1 MFYYKN
7 DTCSRFIKF
16 KQQQGEYELKI
27 NSTSR
32 QTLYRVPSQTPL
44 LEMMTKHFFLCI
56 FIEASKID

>member
-7 DTCSRFIKF
+7 NTCSRFKKF

-32 QTLYRVPSQTPL
+32 QTLYRVPSQTPS
-44 LEMMTKHFFLCI
+44 LEMTTKHFFFFVSL
-56 FIEASKID
+56 